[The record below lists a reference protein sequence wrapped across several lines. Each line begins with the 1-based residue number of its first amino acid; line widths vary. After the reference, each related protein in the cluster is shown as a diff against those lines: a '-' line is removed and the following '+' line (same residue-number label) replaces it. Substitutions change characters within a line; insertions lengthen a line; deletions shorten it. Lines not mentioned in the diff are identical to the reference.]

1 MTTPERCRYCLNEAC
16 ILVDVGRQEF
26 SFRPE
31 EFTQQIAYER
41 GQTLFQEGTPVYGYY
56 IICEGAVKLS
66 RHLSGGKKL
75 IVAVLGPGDIL
86 GLESNREGRFT
97 LEAETLEPTRVGFI
111 DKEEFGKLLE
121 GHPRLAA
128 ALVEKLSEEVH
139 KLQEHV
145 WATARRGAPGKLAYV
160 LLQLAKTHGRPH
172 PRGTLIEVE
181 LTREELAELA
191 GVARE
196 TASLTL
202 SRFASRNWVASEGR
216 KLLLLDADALEG
228 LL

>member
-1 MTTPERCRYCLNEAC
+1 MTTPERCKFCLNEAC
-16 ILVDVGRQEF
+16 ILVDVSRQEF
-26 SFRPE
+26 SFHPE
-31 EFTQQIAYER
+31 DFTQQIAYDK
-41 GQTLFQEGTPVYGYY
+41 GQTLVQEGTPVYGYY

-75 IVAVLGPGDIL
+75 IVAVLGPGDIF

-111 DKEEFGKLLE
+111 DKGDFGKLLE

-145 WATARRGAPGKLAYV
+145 WATARRGAQGKLAYV
-160 LLQLAKTHGRPH
+160 LLQLAKTHGRPR

-202 SRFASRNWVASEGR
+202 SRFTSKDWVASEGR
-216 KLLLLDADALEG
+216 KLVILDLGALEA